1 MFFLSVLIVCFIIF
15 ILLASLFNSN
25 HKVIVSLV
33 GALVVSVLVQ
43 VLEQFYLSS
52 IIIAAFIFYFIIAN
66 IKVFKNE
73 QLKLMVAVLF
83 STSTVTLVL
92 TFTYFNQISN
102 ISDRDEILR
111 VMFIYYPLSII
122 FIACYTYM
130 LLCLFNFKVLQTP
143 NPLLYIVNKI
153 RGFMRM
159 VQLLWIASRKGL
171 NHLIQ
176 QDHAKLPNVIAEIL
190 DDMGGI
196 FVKFAQVLSTKK
208 DILPSNY
215 IDAFSSLHDQVQPL
229 RTNELKTIIDNKIG
243 NIDDIYKSFDMR
255 PIAAASIGQV
265 HLATLKLTGEKVVVK
280 ILRPNVKQKMTV
292 DLDLL
297 IQFVSWL
304 SERSSKIK
312 RLGLIELAKGFKK
325 NLVEETDFD
334 IEALNTNL
342 LKKAFKEHDINIRVP
357 KIYSEYSNKH
367 VLTMEYMEGDSFT
380 KEVTADVSEMIM
392 HAFLEQILMIGI
404 FHADPHPG
412 NIMLTKGGE
421 IALIDFGSVGY
432 LTDDERDGMLSFL
445 VGYSNNDT
453 KEMVHGLRKVCEGGG
468 LLDEV
473 MVERRL
479 NRLLSEASFSHDP
492 TSVMMKRLMS
502 MITEMGLSLK
512 PTVAGAFRAIV
523 TLDGTL
529 SSVDEEY
536 SLTTASESYAS
547 HIDKGQLAEKRISKI
562 QGQLEDYIPKLLELP
577 ILKDDKI
584 TIVHEKDHQLND
596 LIGILTVS
604 IFTVICMVVMLTSF
618 FVQGELIRFLLAPLS
633 MSGFGVGMII
643 LIMSVIK
650 HLKPKI

>member
-1 MFFLSVLIVCFIIF
+1 MCFIIF
-15 ILLASLFNSN
+15 LLLSSLFNSN

-43 VLEQFYLSS
+43 VLEDQFYLTS
-52 IIIAAFIFYFIIAN
+52 IMIATLIIYFIIAN
-66 IKVFKNE
+66 VKVFKNE

-83 STSTVTLVL
+83 STSIVTLVL

-102 ISDRDEILR
+102 ISDRDETLR
-111 VMFIYYPLSII
+111 VMFIYYPLLII

-130 LLCLFNFKVLQTP
+130 LLTLFNFKVLQTP

-159 VQLLWIASRKGL
+159 IQLLWIASRKGL

-176 QDHAKLPNVIAEIL
+176 QDHAKLPHVIAEIL
-190 DDMGGI
+190 DNMGGI

-215 IDAFSSLHDQVQPL
+215 IDAFSNLHDQVQPL
-229 RTNELKTIIDNKIG
+229 RTDELKTIIDNKIG
-243 NIDDIYKSFDMR
+243 NIDDIYESFDMR

-292 DLDLL
+292 DLNLL

-312 RLGLIELAKGFKK
+312 RIGLIELAKGFKK
-325 NLVEETDFD
+325 NLMEETDFD

-342 LKKAFKEHDINIRVP
+342 LRKAFKEYDIHIRVP

-367 VLTMEYMEGDSFT
+367 ILTMEYIEGDSFT
-380 KEVTADVSEMIM
+380 KEVTTDVSEMIM
-392 HAFLEQILMIGI
+392 HAFLNQILMIGI

-412 NIMLTKGGE
+412 NIMLTKSGE

-432 LTDDERDGMLSFL
+432 LSDDERDGMLSFL
-445 VGYSNNDT
+445 LGYSNNDT
-453 KEMVHGLRKVCEGGG
+453 KEMTHGLMRICEGEDSR
-468 LLDEV
+468 DEDTI
-473 MVERRL
+473 ERRL
-479 NRLLSEASFSHDP
+479 SRLLSEASFSHDP

-536 SLTTASESYAS
+536 SLTTVSESYAN
-547 HIDKGQLAEKRISKI
+547 HIDKGQLAEKRLSKVK
-562 QGQLEDYIPKLLELP
+562 GQLEDYIPKLLELP
-577 ILKDDKI
+577 ILKGDKI
-584 TIVHEKDHQLND
+584 TIVHEKNHNLND
-596 LIGILTVS
+596 FIGILTVS
-604 IFTVICMVVMLTSF
+604 VFTVICLVVMLTSF
-618 FVQGELIRFLLAPLS
+618 FVQGELMQFLLAPLS
-633 MSGFGVGMII
+633 MLGFGVGMII
-643 LIMSVIK
+643 IIMSVIRY
-650 HLKPKI
+650 LKPKI